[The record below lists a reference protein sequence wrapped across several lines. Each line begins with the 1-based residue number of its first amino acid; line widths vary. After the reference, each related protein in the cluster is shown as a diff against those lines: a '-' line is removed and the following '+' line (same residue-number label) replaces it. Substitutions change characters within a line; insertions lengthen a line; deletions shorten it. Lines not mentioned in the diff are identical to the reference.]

1 MMARLMAFEGT
12 DSASSLAPGHL
23 APGTVVAERYRIE
36 HALGE
41 GGMGIVYLAEHVAMR
56 KTVALKVLHAD
67 SSQNAEVVTRFER
80 EAVAAAS
87 IDHQHV
93 AAAIDFGALPGGSFF
108 LVLEY
113 VPGRSLRVEIEAGP
127 LPPARTLAIMR
138 GIVAGLAAA
147 HARGIVHR
155 DLKPE
160 NVMLTERDGNADFV
174 KVLDFG
180 IAKLEEP
187 AEPTAP
193 TSRPLT
199 RIGAIMGT
207 PNYMSPE
214 QAIGQPCDA
223 RADIYALGVV
233 FYEMLT
239 GSCLFDGD
247 PILVLAAHVTT
258 PPPPLPPEVLAALG
272 PHAQAVFDKLLA
284 KSPDDRYQSA
294 VEFATALEMLGE
306 HVSPSPPNSMRSA
319 PSRADARSVHDATA
333 VVTGGSAPTLLAGSE
348 TALAPVLAATVGA
361 SDPSQRMLLGA
372 ALGVAALGL
381 LVLLVYALG
390 GSSESHVPIVAASPS
405 ASSAASAASAEATAE
420 LPPIAS
426 SDAKPVASTPNH
438 ASGGKGKA
446 GKGGRKTGPGGL
458 YVPPPS
464 QWFK

>member
-1 MMARLMAFEGT
+1 
-12 DSASSLAPGHL
+12 
-23 APGTVVAERYRIE
+23 
-36 HALGE
+36 
-41 GGMGIVYLAEHVAMR
+41 MGIVYLAEHVAMR

-67 SSQNAEVVTRFER
+67 SSQNPEVVTRFER

-87 IDHQHV
+87 IDHQNV
-93 AAAIDFGALPGGSFF
+93 AAAIDFGALPDGSFF

-258 PPPPLPPEVLAALG
+258 PPPPLPPEILAALG
-272 PHAQAVFDKLLA
+272 PHAEEVFDKLLA

-294 VEFATALEMLGE
+294 VEFATALELLGE
-306 HVSPSPPNSMRSA
+306 HVSPLPPYSMRSA
-319 PSRADARSVHDATA
+319 PSRVDMRPVHDAA
-333 VVTGGSAPTLLAGSE
+333 AMAVTGVSAPTLLAGSE
-348 TALAPVLAATVGA
+348 TALEPIASAAGGP

-372 ALGVAALGL
+372 GLGVAALGL
-381 LVLLVYALG
+381 LLLLIYALG
-390 GSSESHVPIVAASPS
+390 GSSESHVPIVVASPS
-405 ASSAASAASAEATAE
+405 ASSAGSAQVTAE

-426 SDAKPVASTPNH
+426 SEAKPVASTPNH
-438 ASGGKGKA
+438 AGGGKGKG

>member
-1 MMARLMAFEGT
+1 MALEGSDPALST
-12 DSASSLAPGHL
+12 APGHL
-23 APGTVVAERYRIE
+23 VAGAVVAERYRIQ

-56 KTVALKVLHAD
+56 KTVALKVLHPD

-80 EAVAAAS
+80 EAIAAAS
-87 IDHQHV
+87 IDHQNV
-93 AAAIDFGALPGGSFF
+93 AAAIDFGALPDGSFF

-127 LPPARTLAIMR
+127 LPPARSLAIMR

-180 IAKLEEP
+180 IAKLEER

-258 PPPPLPPEVLAALG
+258 PPPPLPPEILAALG
-272 PHAQAVFDKLLA
+272 PHAEEVFDKLLA
-284 KSPDDRYQSA
+284 KSPEERYQSA
-294 VEFATALEMLGE
+294 VEFATALELLGE
-306 HVSPSPPNSMRSA
+306 HVSPLPPNSMRSA
-319 PSRADARSVHDATA
+319 PSRVDTRSLHDAAA
-333 VVTGGSAPTLLAGSE
+333 VAVTGASAPTLLAGSE
-348 TALAPVLAATVGA
+348 TALDPVASAVGGA

-372 ALGVAALGL
+372 GLGVAGLGL
-381 LVLLVYALG
+381 LVLLIYALG
-390 GSSESHVPIVAASPS
+390 GSSESHVPIVAVTPS
-405 ASSAASAASAEATAE
+405 ASSPASAEATAE

-426 SDAKPVASTPNH
+426 SEVKPVDSTPNH
-438 ASGGKGKA
+438 ASGGASGGKGKA